1 MDNLTYNKI
10 DTEYS
15 SILGFGKSLLAMID
29 RANKR
34 AEAWLMDNYG
44 ITLKEGAQLP
54 KEQRDRINKEYQ
66 SYLKQWYHERER
78 I

>member
-1 MDNLTYNKI
+1 MDNQTYNKI
-10 DTEYS
+10 DTEYNS
-15 SILGFGKSLLAMID
+15 LLSFGKSLLAMID

-34 AEAWLMDNYG
+34 AEAWHMATYG
-44 ITLKEGAQLP
+44 ITLNEGAQLP
-54 KEQRDRINKEYQ
+54 KKQRDAINKEYQ

>member
-10 DTEYS
+10 EAEYN

-29 RANKR
+29 KVNER
-34 AEAWLMDNYG
+34 AETWLMANYG

-54 KEQRDRINKEYQ
+54 KKQRDAINKEYQ
-66 SYLKQWYHERER
+66 SYLNNN
-78 I
+78 